1 VFGSRFYPS
10 DGLGCGCGR
19 GRLRHVIFWL
29 VLVWLR
35 NCVCDTQDLEG
46 VERGCIWYKE
56 GVNGGVTQVIEDGN

>member
-1 VFGSRFYPS
+1 
-10 DGLGCGCGR
+10 
-19 GRLRHVIFWL
+19 VIFWL